1 MANPE
6 IAALWNDYQLVM
18 NDFKETHKAH
28 SDSRMDSDKFREL
41 RSDIGII
48 DSEKENGNSSDFGC
62 VNRILNWVL
71 ILRCS

>member
-28 SDSRMDSDKFREL
+28 SDSRVDSDKFREL

-48 DSEKENGNSSDFGC
+48 DSEKENGNSVWGYVC
-62 VNRILNWVL
+62 RILNWIFNFV
-71 ILRCS
+71 CS

>member
-6 IAALWNDYQLVM
+6 IAALWNDYLLVM

-28 SDSRMDSDKFREL
+28 SDSRTDSDKFREL

-48 DSEKENGNSSDFGC
+48 DSEKENGNS
-62 VNRILNWVL
+62 VLIYVYRIFNWVL
-71 ILRCS
+71 ILRYS

>member
-6 IAALWNDYQLVM
+6 IAALWNDYLLVM

-48 DSEKENGNSSDFGC
+48 DSEKENGNS
-62 VNRILNWVL
+62 VL
-71 ILRCS
+71 A